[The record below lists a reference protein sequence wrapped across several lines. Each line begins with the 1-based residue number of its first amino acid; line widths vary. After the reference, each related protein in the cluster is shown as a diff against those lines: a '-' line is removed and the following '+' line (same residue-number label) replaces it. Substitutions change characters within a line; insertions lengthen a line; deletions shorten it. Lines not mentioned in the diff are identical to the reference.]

1 MIWFLLSIL
10 SALFDGIKNL
20 YAKKLTKHFD
30 EYLLSFS
37 TSVIIVLCLL
47 PIVWVIGIPTIG
59 EHFIFSLLITGIINA
74 ITLVL
79 ILKALKTTDI
89 SLVAPLFSLSPVL
102 LLITSPFI
110 IGEFPSL
117 FGTIGIFFI
126 LFGTYILNFKKRFS
140 LEPITGILKNQ
151 GQRLILIV
159 AILWAISSN
168 YYKIGME
175 NSSPIFFIFSLN
187 IFISILL
194 FPFMLRKTRFI
205 KLKNNWKNI
214 IPLGILSAGTSMFQ
228 WTAASMTLVVYALS
242 IKRLSIL
249 ISVIG
254 GILLFKEK
262 KSFQRIIA
270 TIIILFGIYFIT
282 VH

>member
-1 MIWFLLSIL
+1 MMWFLLSIF
-10 SALFDGIKNL
+10 SALFAGSKNL

-37 TSVIIVLCLL
+37 TSIIIALCLL
-47 PIVWVIGIPTIG
+47 PIILFLGIPNLG
-59 EHFIFSLLITGIINA
+59 GNFIFPLLITGFINA

-79 ILKALKTTDI
+79 ILKALKITDI
-89 SLVAPLFSLSPVL
+89 SLVAPLFSLSPAL

-110 IGEFPSL
+110 VGEFPSL
-117 FGTIGIFFI
+117 FGLIGIFCI
-126 LFGTYILNFKKRFS
+126 LFGTYILNFKKNFS
-140 LEPITGILKNQ
+140 FEPITSIFKNH
-151 GQRLILIV
+151 GQKLIVFV

-168 YYKIGME
+168 FYKIGMV

-187 IFISILL
+187 VLISILL
-194 FPFMLRKTRFI
+194 FPFMLRETRFS
-205 KLKNNWKNI
+205 KLKNNWKRI
-214 IPLGILSAGTSMFQ
+214 IPLGILSAGTSIFQ
-228 WTAASMTLVVYALS
+228 WTAASMTLIVYALS

-254 GILLFKEK
+254 GIFLFKEK

-270 TIIILFGIYFIT
+270 TIVILSGIYLVTF
-282 VH
+282 